1 MARDLLAY
9 IESQMNGFSKGQ
21 KLIGRYIVD
30 HYDKAAFMTA
40 AKLGEAV
47 GVSESTVVRFASE
60 VGFEGYP
67 QLQRALQELI
77 QNKLTAVQR
86 MEITNEQIGNED
98 VLQKVLNLDIEK
110 IRRTLE
116 ETSAADFDS
125 AVEAITRARKVY
137 IIGVRSA
144 AALAQFM
151 SFYCNLILRDVRLVS
166 TSSVSEMFE
175 QILRI
180 DENDVLV
187 AISFPRYSRR
197 TVQATQ
203 YASRKKAKVVAV
215 TDSRTSPLVEKADS
229 VLLARSDMVSFVDSL
244 AAPLSLINALI
255 VAVGLSKRE
264 EISESFAKL
273 EQIWEDYDVYEKIE
287 GNQSDGII

>member
-1 MARDLLAY
+1 MARDLLAD
-9 IESQMNGFSKGQ
+9 IEEHMASFSKGQ
-21 KLIGRYIVD
+21 KLIGKYIVD

-40 AKLGEAV
+40 AKLGATV

-60 VGFEGYP
+60 VGFDGYP

-116 ETSAADFDS
+116 ETSPESFSS
-125 AVEAITRARKVY
+125 AVEAITKARRVY

-144 AALAQFM
+144 ASLAQFM
-151 SFYCNLILRDVRLVS
+151 SFYCNLILRDVKLVS

-180 DENDVLV
+180 GENDVLV

-197 TVQATQ
+197 TIQATQ
-203 YASRKKAKVVAV
+203 YASKKGAKVIAI
-215 TDSRTSPLVEKADS
+215 TDSRTSPLVEKATS

-264 EISESFAKL
+264 EISETFARL
-273 EQIWEDYDVYEKIE
+273 EQIWAEYDVYEKIE
-287 GNQSDGII
+287 GNS

>member
-1 MARDLLAY
+1 MARDLLAD
-9 IESQMNGFSKGQ
+9 IEGRMASFSKGQ
-21 KLIGRYIVD
+21 KLIGKYIVD

-40 AKLGEAV
+40 AKLGATV

-60 VGFEGYP
+60 VGFDGYP

-116 ETSAADFDS
+116 ETSPESFSS
-125 AVEAITRARKVY
+125 AVEAITKARRVY

-144 AALAQFM
+144 ASLAQFM
-151 SFYCNLILRDVRLVS
+151 SFYCNLILRDVKLVS

-180 DENDVLV
+180 GENDVLV

-197 TVQATQ
+197 TIQATQ
-203 YASRKKAKVVAV
+203 YASKRGAKVIAI
-215 TDSRTSPLVEKADS
+215 TDSRTSPLVEKATS

-264 EISESFAKL
+264 EISETFARL
-273 EQIWEDYDVYEKIE
+273 EQIWAEYDVYEKIE
-287 GNQSDGII
+287 GNS